1 MVATL
6 HLATWACFILIS
18 KVASVRVEDQWPD
31 LKLVINSNKF
41 YTKLCVHWVWCSGD
55 LGSGLV
61 VSFFPPWCGH
71 PSIVFGVYSG
81 WCHAAAAFLERWQR
95 DGVFVLSPHRLN
107 QHDALWPTPNII
119 HGHGIRFSCVCVW
132 SSKRSPRPTHKRS
145 PTLLRKPLQRLLL
158 SMTDA
163 QFKNWTDV
171 LVVIGG
177 ADRDTL
183 NSRLFNNLFAIWNV
197 FIPMRGD
204 SLSWHFL
211 SDGLSNFW
219 WGNCADEPICK
230 TPLLESAFS
239 RIFFFALKKETCVGG
254 WLFISRLSWVPA
266 RDCNQPAIPIR
277 FAISCW

>member
-119 HGHGIRFSCVCVW
+119 HGHGIRFSCVCVCEA
-132 SSKRSPRPTHKRS
+132 PNVHLGQPINVH
-145 PTLLRKPLQRLLL
+145 QRCSGNLCRGFFCPWP
-158 SMTDA
+158 MH
-163 QFKNWTDV
+163 
-171 LVVIGG
+171 
-177 ADRDTL
+177 
-183 NSRLFNNLFAIWNV
+183 NSRIGQ
-197 FIPMRGD
+197 M
-204 SLSWHFL
+204 
-211 SDGLSNFW
+211 FW
-219 WGNCADEPICK
+219 W
-230 TPLLESAFS
+230 LLEELIETLWILVYLITYLLFEMFSSQWGVIHWADTFCQTAWAIFDEGIVRMSQSAKLPS
-239 RIFFFALKKETCVGG
+239 
-254 WLFISRLSWVPA
+254 
-266 RDCNQPAIPIR
+266 
-277 FAISCW
+277 